1 MIASILGSATA
12 MLLSATVSG
21 PATPPNA
28 DQAVPEIRLAVRDTV
43 FANGLRVLVHEDH
56 SLPMVACQI
65 FYATGSI
72 HEHAGGTGIAHMLEH
87 MLFKGTRK
95 VGITD
100 STADAKFLPQIDAAE
115 ELRRAALAKG
125 DSATAHH
132 AKARMD
138 SLNALHR
145 AYFVKDE
152 LWQAYQEVGG
162 TDLNAYTSD
171 LATVYH
177 VTLPSNRLELFLWM
191 ESDRMTRSVMR
202 DFYAERDV
210 VREERRMRIE
220 NKPQGRY
227 WESLDLLFWGAHPYG
242 NPTIGWPSDIES
254 YRRSQVEEHY
264 EKFYGPK
271 NAILVLSGDVKA
283 EDAFAMTAR
292 YFAGI
297 TKGADF
303 PQVVTRDPEPPGQK
317 RLVSIQDNARPV
329 IDILFPVPDINDP
342 QSPAFEIVEGV
353 LSGASG
359 RLERLLVDSLRLC
372 TSVSAGH
379 RAQIYASQFGI
390 SATPVQGADP
400 RRIEDILWNEIAR
413 LRESPLSP
421 REIQRVKNRLAV
433 ARLARLRS
441 RETIAGDLGYME
453 LFGSWKLL
461 AKYPAK
467 VQLQTDSTV
476 REAAAKWLR
485 PERATIGWLLPK
497 NHSEHTRTGVYQ

>member
-1 MIASILGSATA
+1 MIPSILGSLMAI
-12 MLLSATVSG
+12 LSAQVASA
-21 PATPPNA
+21 PAVP
-28 DQAVPEIRLAVRDTV
+28 QSVPEIRLAVRDTV

-65 FYATGSI
+65 FYVTGSI

-100 STADAKFLPQIDAAE
+100 STADSKFLPQIDSAE
-115 ELRRAALAKG
+115 EVRRAALAKG
-125 DSATAHH
+125 DSATALH
-132 AKARMD
+132 AKSRMD
-138 SLNALHR
+138 SINALHR

-264 EKFYGPK
+264 EKFYGPR
-271 NAILVLSGDVKA
+271 NAILVLAGDVKA
-283 EDAFAMTAR
+283 ADAFAMAAR
-292 YFAGI
+292 YFGGI
-297 TKGADF
+297 RKGADF
-303 PQVVTRDPEPPGQK
+303 PQVVTRDPEPAGQK
-317 RLVSIQDNARPV
+317 RLVSIQENARPV
-329 IDILFPVPDINDP
+329 IDILFPIPEINDP
-342 QSPAFEIVEGV
+342 QSSAFEIVEGV

-379 RAQIYASQFGI
+379 RAQIYASQFII
-390 SATPVQGADP
+390 SAQPAQGADP
-400 RRIEDILWNEIAR
+400 RKIEDILWSEVAR
-413 LRESPLSP
+413 LRESSLSP

-433 ARLARLRS
+433 AQLSRLRS
-441 RETIAGDLGYME
+441 RETIAGDLGFME

-461 AKYPAK
+461 SKYPAL

-485 PERATIGWLLPK
+485 PERATVGWLLPR